1 MDAEQFSLKW
11 NNFHSNLTSG
21 FHALLR
27 GEDLVDV
34 TFAVEGKFL
43 QAHKLVLSVCSPYF
57 KQMFKIHPD
66 KHPIII
72 LKGVAYSDMSD
83 ILLFMYQ
90 GEVNVRQENLANF
103 LKTAELLQIKGLTED
118 ESSNDNP
125 KPDATNEKDN
135 TSESLT
141 QYMYQDKQKNDTSTI
156 NSSSNLQNDAPKRPV
171 VSPPANSETKRLKV
185 ANKPEENALVEPTDM
200 TFIPK
205 TEPNFM
211 DEDYES
217 SSMGDFTQIMESAQ
231 KDMNMASSGMS
242 PLASSVL
249 QDSSQLLDHVTCLLC
264 GRSMRK
270 TSYRRHM
277 IDRHMPAKNVTCKY
291 CDKVFKGKNSL
302 RTHIAGKHRE
312 LEARERKSRAQ
323 DMVANLK
330 VPDLLE

>member
-156 NSSSNLQNDAPKRPV
+156 NSSSNLQNDAPR
-171 VSPPANSETKRLKV
+171 
-185 ANKPEENALVEPTDM
+185 
-200 TFIPK
+200 
-205 TEPNFM
+205 
-211 DEDYES
+211 
-217 SSMGDFTQIMESAQ
+217 
-231 KDMNMASSGMS
+231 
-242 PLASSVL
+242 
-249 QDSSQLLDHVTCLLC
+249 
-264 GRSMRK
+264 
-270 TSYRRHM
+270 
-277 IDRHMPAKNVTCKY
+277 DR
-291 CDKVFKGKNSL
+291 G
-302 RTHIAGKHRE
+302 
-312 LEARERKSRAQ
+312 
-323 DMVANLK
+323 
-330 VPDLLE
+330 